1 MMLVE
6 VDLLKLKVN
15 SFSVKDDSVVLE
27 IHFDDGEKK
36 QIFRTTKLDKP
47 EEAVKD
53 IYSELIRMEENINL
67 RFDGSAMVSSVSVLI
82 KGKEKNKKEM
92 VNFFNKLNAMI
103 KKVKSM
109 KVAEGYLDM
118 ISDINRMKLEL

>member
-47 EEAVKD
+47 EETVKD

-67 RFDGSAMVSSVSVLI
+67 RFNGSAMVSSVSVLI
-82 KGKEKNKKEM
+82 KGREKNKKEM